1 MGHLG
6 RAFFFSTLK
15 EAHRAGKLTETLT
28 LQLSGETEESSI
40 MDRGNLKDL
49 EKMESLKIMSLLLFL
64 ETSRRRQF
72 ISSTK
77 ENVFKLSLSDIIS

>member
-15 EAHRAGKLTETLT
+15 EAHRAGKLTEALT

-49 EKMESLKIMSLLLFL
+49 EKMESKN
-64 ETSRRRQF
+64 
-72 ISSTK
+72 
-77 ENVFKLSLSDIIS
+77 NVFIIVFRDQP